1 MHHLEPTYLR
11 YIYDGLVKGSI
22 HPENAA
28 ELPEGLIGLYEE
40 AFDERTSV
48 VERQKLLERFA
59 IWALL
64 KKEVS
69 VAFVAEVLGE
79 IEDDIQDFI
88 STYSAWFNSPE
99 SGKYQLY
106 HERLKVYLLQK
117 LSEKEIHE
125 LHEKLISRLEKAI
138 EEQQADEFEWYGLEF
153 LGYHYSIQSKSTK
166 DIKYAKDLFH
176 CFYKFQSSKATLTR
190 QKQLSYSYKWS
201 KNNLYLLSELAII
214 FESNITFNI
223 SDLACEILNEENY
236 IIDKLEILLG
246 QGDHYHSIQLI
257 SELQDNEIES
267 IELKLY
273 YILFFVMACN
283 EPVGIKNSVP
293 LLEDL
298 LSKHAGELFYLEH
311 LIPSS
316 LILSICIKLNN
327 TGISSDFII
336 KSCENW
342 TEDSY
347 CQSSV
352 ILDYINNLDGEIN
365 ELLASKINSVKNSND
380 FLCDKFLSNELVSK
394 VLSFGSAAIR
404 LEIETRNSEFQLSQ
418 QNVVKPKQI
427 TLDFLQPLQTLELLE
442 SLNNFEDESE
452 VFYFFVSSLGEFN
465 FINAY
470 SLLKCFQ
477 TFGSQNLKDIL
488 IKKFWRILIVDTD
501 LIDLIFEVSKTST
514 LYRLSTNSEVL
525 HEIVSISQTN
535 DILNACATIIEIR
548 KEFQLPGSLDT
559 SFCCSF
565 DDQFEFKFSCL
576 VNNRG
581 SDQIER
587 FFKLKHEYFI
597 ELFDSNFDTDILNFN
612 IPIYQELAVF
622 CAFCKKKLYYC
633 IDELLLSFVQNTD
646 HYEKWQFDENLFFL
660 IDELNK
666 RKLYYEAYKL
676 LILMKAPL
684 LQKVTLVKS
693 FSNWAFFNDFS
704 LSFRNESLS
713 FIHKHH
719 RPFIILGWL
728 KNQYSS
734 ISFDFNVDNA
744 LPNIPNSIISRS
756 IFIENQIFI
765 IERPDILR
773 IFALKMITQE
783 NKPNTLESFFPFLYR
798 TQINKN

>member
-1 MHHLEPTYLR
+1 M
-11 YIYDGLVKGSI
+11 
-22 HPENAA
+22 
-28 ELPEGLIGLYEE
+28 
-40 AFDERTSV
+40 
-48 VERQKLLERFA
+48 
-59 IWALL
+59 
-64 KKEVS
+64 
-69 VAFVAEVLGE
+69 
-79 IEDDIQDFI
+79 
-88 STYSAWFNSPE
+88 
-99 SGKYQLY
+99 
-106 HERLKVYLLQK
+106 
-117 LSEKEIHE
+117 
-125 LHEKLISRLEKAI
+125 
-138 EEQQADEFEWYGLEF
+138 
-153 LGYHYSIQSKSTK
+153 
-166 DIKYAKDLFH
+166 
-176 CFYKFQSSKATLTR
+176 
-190 QKQLSYSYKWS
+190 
-201 KNNLYLLSELAII
+201 
-214 FESNITFNI
+214 
-223 SDLACEILNEENY
+223 
-236 IIDKLEILLG
+236 
-246 QGDHYHSIQLI
+246 
-257 SELQDNEIES
+257 
-267 IELKLY
+267 
-273 YILFFVMACN
+273 
-283 EPVGIKNSVP
+283 
-293 LLEDL
+293 
-298 LSKHAGELFYLEH
+298 
-311 LIPSS
+311 
-316 LILSICIKLNN
+316 
-327 TGISSDFII
+327 
-336 KSCENW
+336 
-342 TEDSY
+342 
-347 CQSSV
+347 
-352 ILDYINNLDGEIN
+352 
-365 ELLASKINSVKNSND
+365 
-380 FLCDKFLSNELVSK
+380 VSK
-394 VLSFGSAAIR
+394 VLTFGSAAIR

-418 QNVVKPKQI
+418 QYLINPKQI
-427 TLDFLQPLQTLELLE
+427 TLDFLHPLRTLELLE

-452 VFYFFVSSLGEFN
+452 VFYFFVSSLGDFN
-465 FINAY
+465 STNAY

-477 TFGSQNLKDIL
+477 TFISQNLKDIL

-535 DILNACATIIEIR
+535 EILNACATIIEIR

-581 SDQIER
+581 SDQIEQ
-587 FFKLKHEYFI
+587 FFKLKNEYFI

-622 CAFCKKKLYYC
+622 CAFCKKKSYYW

-666 RKLYYEAYKL
+666 RKLYYDAYKL
-676 LILMKAPL
+676 LILMKTPL

-693 FSNWAFFNDFS
+693 FSNWAFFNDLS

-734 ISFDFNVDNA
+734 ISFDFNFDNA

-756 IFIENQIFI
+756 ILIENQIFI

>member
-1 MHHLEPTYLR
+1 MPHLEPTYLR
-11 YIYDGLVKGSI
+11 YIYDGLIKGSI

-48 VERQKLLERFA
+48 VERQKLLQRFA

-69 VAFVAEVLGE
+69 AAFVVEVLGVS
-79 IEDDIQDFI
+79 EDEIQDFI
-88 STYSAWFNSPE
+88 STYSSWFNSPE

-106 HERLKVYLLQK
+106 HERLKVFLLQK
-117 LSEKEIHE
+117 LSEGEVHS
-125 LHEKLISRLEKAI
+125 LHEKLILRLEQAI
-138 EEQQADEFEWYGLEF
+138 EEQKADEFEFYGLEF

-176 CFYKFQSSKATLTR
+176 CFYKFQSSKVILTR

-223 SDLACEILNEENY
+223 SDLACEIFNEENY

-246 QGDHYHSIQLI
+246 QGDHNLSIQII
-257 SELQDNEIES
+257 SELQENEIES

-273 YILFFVMACN
+273 YILFFILACN

-352 ILDYINNLDGEIN
+352 ILDYINNLDSEIN

-380 FLCDKFLSNELVSK
+380 FLSDKFLSNEVDSR

-404 LEIETRNSEFQLSQ
+404 LEIETRNNETQLIK
-418 QNVVKPKQI
+418 QNSGKPKQI
-427 TLDFLQPLQTLELLE
+427 TLDLLQPLRTLELLE
-442 SLNNFEDESE
+442 SFNNYEDESE
-452 VFYFFVSSLGEFN
+452 VFYFLVSCIDDFN
-465 FINAY
+465 FTNAY

-477 TFGSQNLKDIL
+477 SFSSQNLRDIL
-488 IKKFWRILIVDTD
+488 IKKFWGILIIDTD
-501 LIDLIFEVSKTST
+501 LIDLIYEVSKSST
-514 LYRLSTNSEVL
+514 LYRLSNSNDVVN
-525 HEIVSISQTN
+525 EILCISQN
-535 DILNACATIIEIR
+535 KEILNACTTFIEIR
-548 KEFQLPGSLDT
+548 KELKLTGLIDT
-559 SFCCSF
+559 SFCISF

-576 VNNRG
+576 VNNRC
-581 SDQIER
+581 SEQIEQ
-587 FFKLKHEYFI
+587 FFNLKHEYFTD
-597 ELFDSNFDTDILNFN
+597 LFASNFDTDVLNFN
-612 IPIYQELAVF
+612 IPIYQELASF
-622 CAFCKKKLYYC
+622 CAFCKKKTYYW
-633 IDELLLSFVQNTD
+633 IDELLQSFIQNTD

-666 RKLYYEAYKL
+666 RKLYNEAYKL
-676 LILMKAPL
+676 LILMKTPL
-684 LQKVTLVKS
+684 MQKVTLVKS

-704 LSFRNESLS
+704 LSFRNENLS

-728 KNQYSS
+728 KNHYGS
-734 ISFDFNVDNA
+734 ISFDFNVDNT
-744 LPNIPNSIISRS
+744 LPNIPSSIISSS
-756 IFIENQIFI
+756 IFLENQIFI
-765 IERPDILR
+765 IERPDILK
-773 IFALKMITQE
+773 IFALIMIYQE
-783 NKPNTLESFFPFLYR
+783 NKPGILETYFPFLYS
-798 TQINKN
+798 TNINKN